1 MKIRNYLAAALA
13 LTLVF
18 CAVSG
23 LSACGSKSDDKTITV
38 AATSV
43 PHAEI
48 LEQCKEAMKAKGY
61 TLEVKIV
68 ADYVTPNT
76 LTQDGEVDAN
86 YFQHT
91 PYLNDFNAKN
101 NTTLVSVGK
110 IHYEPLSVYGNGV
123 TKEEFNETKTGR
135 TIFIPSDNT
144 NGTRALLVLEE
155 NGYLTLPEGTSP
167 ENPISEKEIVDRNG
181 NTVIAVEAAQ
191 VAAQLKNNA
200 GAIAVINGNYALAA
214 GYSAAD
220 ALAVESATGI
230 AANLYANV
238 VAVKEGNENTEKTKA
253 LVEVLTTKK
262 VYDWIAA
269 QYGGAVLPVFTYAE

>member
-1 MKIRNYLAAALA
+1 MKKLTKLLTALLAAAL
-13 LTLVF
+13 LVIPF
-18 CAVSG
+18 ATGCE
-23 LSACGSKSDDKTITV
+23 SASSEKKIVVGASST
-38 AATSV
+38 

-48 LEQCKEAMKAKGY
+48 LEFVKDDLKAKGY
-61 TLEVKIV
+61 ELEIKIYD
-68 ADYVTPNT
+68 DYILPNT
-76 LTQDGEVDAN
+76 QLQAGDLDAN

-269 QYGGAVLPVFTYAE
+269 QYGGAVLPVFAYAE

>member
-1 MKIRNYLAAALA
+1 MKKLTKLLTALLAAAL
-13 LTLVF
+13 LVIPF
-18 CAVSG
+18 ATGCE
-23 LSACGSKSDDKTITV
+23 SASSEKKIVVGASST
-38 AATSV
+38 

-48 LEQCKEAMKAKGY
+48 LEFVKDDLKAKGY
-61 TLEVKIV
+61 ELEIKIYD
-68 ADYVTPNT
+68 DYILPNT
-76 LTQDGEVDAN
+76 QLQAGDLDAN

>member
-1 MKIRNYLAAALA
+1 MKKLSALL
-13 LTLVF
+13 LTAVLVF
-18 CAVSG
+18 GLAVT
-23 LSACGSKSDDKTITV
+23 AH
-38 AATSV
+38 AADLTPIKVGASST

-48 LEQCKEAMKAKGY
+48 LELVKDRLAEEGY
-61 TLEVKIV
+61 DLQIV
-68 ADYVTPNT
+68 IYDDYILPNT
-76 LTQDGEVDAN
+76 QLQAGDLDAN

>member
-1 MKIRNYLAAALA
+1 M
-13 LTLVF
+13 
-18 CAVSG
+18 
-23 LSACGSKSDDKTITV
+23 
-38 AATSV
+38 
-43 PHAEI
+43 
-48 LEQCKEAMKAKGY
+48 
-61 TLEVKIV
+61 
-68 ADYVTPNT
+68 
-76 LTQDGEVDAN
+76 
-86 YFQHT
+86 
-91 PYLNDFNAKN
+91 
-101 NTTLVSVGK
+101 
-110 IHYEPLSVYGNGV
+110 
-123 TKEEFNETKTGR
+123 
-135 TIFIPSDNT
+135 
-144 NGTRALLVLEE
+144 
-155 NGYLTLPEGTSP
+155 
-167 ENPISEKEIVDRNG
+167 DRNG